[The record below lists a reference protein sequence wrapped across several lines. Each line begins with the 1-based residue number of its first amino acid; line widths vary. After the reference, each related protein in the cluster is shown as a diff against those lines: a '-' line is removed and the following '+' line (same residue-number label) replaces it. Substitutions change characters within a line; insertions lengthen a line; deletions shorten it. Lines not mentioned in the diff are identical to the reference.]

1 MDYEQIQ
8 VRKEGKVAVCTM
20 CNPPENLMN
29 DRMVREMSDFVK
41 GVEGDDSVRVL
52 VFTGGVEGIFIT
64 HFNVSALADMG
75 EQEATPEPPKVTQIP
90 LHRLE
95 RRLQNLPK
103 PVIAAIN
110 GQCGGGGCEFAM
122 ACDLRVMAVGD
133 FTIGQ
138 PEVNVGIIPGGGG
151 TQRLPRLVGKG
162 KALEMMLLGR
172 MLKAEE
178 AERIGLVNL
187 AVPASEFMPSVMKL
201 ANKLARS
208 APVALGLIKRCLY
221 DGLDLPLWDGLQAEF
236 EAFMESLRDPSA
248 QAAMKAHLRGE
259 EYQF

>member
-1 MDYEQIQ
+1 MEYEQIQ
-8 VRKEGKVAVCTM
+8 VHKEGGVAVCTIY
-20 CNPPENLMN
+20 NPPENFMS

-41 GVEGDDSVRVL
+41 SVTGDDSVRVL
-52 VFTGGVEGIFIT
+52 VVTGGVEGIFIT
-64 HFNVSALADMG
+64 HFDVSALAG
-75 EQEATPEPPKVTQIP
+75 LGQQAAAPEPPRVTQIP

-95 RRLQNLPK
+95 RRLQDLPK

-122 ACDLRVMAVGD
+122 ACDLRIMAIGD
-133 FTIGQ
+133 FRIGQ

-178 AERIGLVNL
+178 AERIGLVNQ

-201 ANKLARS
+201 ASKLARS

-221 DGLDLPLWDGLQAEF
+221 EGLDLPLWDGLQVEF

-248 QAAMKAHLRGE
+248 QAAMKANLRGE
-259 EYQF
+259 EYRF